1 MKIDV
6 PGTDGK
12 KCTACL
18 ARKIYFFCTDKVYKH
33 YLILKPIYGSFHLL
47 FDTICDPINVPSNYV
62 PRTEKVKKSPGA
74 SCPWFVIVRLNMIL
88 LSEFVM
94 LERLCW
100 CDSGSWEW
108 WMRIWMWPPWN
119 QKERRWGAEGG
130 VLPMLMWWTSLTTWF
145 RILMTNKITTEKIVC
160 VG

>member
-6 PGTDGK
+6 PGTDVK

-62 PRTEKVKKSPGA
+62 PRTEKIKKSPDA
-74 SCPWFVIVRLNMIL
+74 SCQTIFTMPLI
-88 LSEFVM
+88 
-94 LERLCW
+94 
-100 CDSGSWEW
+100 CDCQTKHDIAEW
-108 WMRIWMWPPWN
+108 VCDVG
-119 QKERRWGAEGG
+119 KT
-130 VLPMLMWWTSLTTWF
+130 LLMWLWLVRMVDEDLDVAALEPERETLRSRRRRAAYADVMDELDNMVSD
-145 RILMTNKITTEKIVC
+145 IDDK
-160 VG
+160 

>member
-6 PGTDGK
+6 PGTDVK

-62 PRTEKVKKSPGA
+62 PRTEKVKKSPDA
-74 SCPWFVIVRLNMIL
+74 SCQTIFTMPLI
-88 LSEFVM
+88 
-94 LERLCW
+94 
-100 CDSGSWEW
+100 CDCQTKHDIAEW
-108 WMRIWMWPPWN
+108 VCDVG
-119 QKERRWGAEGG
+119 KT
-130 VLPMLMWWTSLTTWF
+130 LLMWLWLVRMVDEDLDVAALEPERETLRSRRRRAAYADVMDELDNMVSD
-145 RILMTNKITTEKIVC
+145 IDDK
-160 VG
+160 

>member
-18 ARKIYFFCTDKVYKH
+18 ARQIYFFCTDKVYKH

-62 PRTEKVKKSPGA
+62 PRTEKVKKSPDA
-74 SCPWFVIVRLNMIL
+74 SCQTIFTMPLI
-88 LSEFVM
+88 
-94 LERLCW
+94 
-100 CDSGSWEW
+100 CDCQTKHDIAEW
-108 WMRIWMWPPWN
+108 VCDVG
-119 QKERRWGAEGG
+119 KT
-130 VLPMLMWWTSLTTWF
+130 LLMWLWLVRMVDEDLDVAALEPERETLRSRRRRAAYADVMDELDNMVSD
-145 RILMTNKITTEKIVC
+145 IDDK
-160 VG
+160 